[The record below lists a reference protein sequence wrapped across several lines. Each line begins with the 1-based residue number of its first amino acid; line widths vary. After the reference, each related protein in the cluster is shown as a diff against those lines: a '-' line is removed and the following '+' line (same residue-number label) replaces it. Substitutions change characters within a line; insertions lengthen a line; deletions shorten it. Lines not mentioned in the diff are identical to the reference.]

1 MKERISNLRMSFEQ
15 EGLIKRGD
23 KKMTDR
29 LKKMPVPVLPT
40 FVGALTLSNV
50 YGGMGYT
57 WFRHLMM
64 AIATIVIVCYI
75 VKIVLYPG
83 VCASEYKLTVPSSL
97 YAGFTMCLMIL
108 GSFYYEMGLGF
119 GKVIWLCA
127 VIIHAVHIC
136 IFTYNNVIKKRD
148 WGTTVPSWF
157 VTYNGI
163 MVSCVT
169 GGAMNMKPML
179 QAITIYGIII
189 YLILIPVIIYRLIKV
204 PVKPAVYHTMPV
216 VLAPCSLCVVSLL
229 NTFDP
234 APKLLLI
241 FLYICV
247 LASLLFIIVK
257 LPDFFSF
264 DFVPGFAGL
273 TFPMAIGIVATNKM
287 AGYLAAGGMEGAGA
301 ACTQLSGFQI
311 FLTSMLVGYVLLNF
325 LRMFLRTPK
334 RFM

>member
-1 MKERISNLRMSFEQ
+1 MIE
-15 EGLIKRGD
+15 
-23 KKMTDR
+23 R
-29 LKKMPVPVLPT
+29 LKRMPVPVLPT
-40 FVGALTLSNV
+40 FVSALTLSNV

-57 WFRHLMM
+57 WFRYLTM
-64 AIATIVIVCYI
+64 AIATIVIICYI
-75 VKIVLYPG
+75 VKIILYPG
-83 VCASEYKLTVPSSL
+83 VCASEYKQTVPSSL

-108 GSFYYEMGLGF
+108 GSFYYEIGLGF

-136 IFTYNNVIKKRD
+136 IFTYNNAIKNRD
-148 WGTTVPSWF
+148 INTTVPSWF

-179 QAITIYGIII
+179 QAITVYGIII
-189 YLILIPVIIYRLIKV
+189 YLILIPIMIYRLIKV
-204 PVKPAVYHTMPV
+204 PVKPAVYHTMAV

-234 APKLLLI
+234 PSRPLLI
-241 FLYICV
+241 FLYFCV

-287 AGYLAAGGMEGAGA
+287 AGYLAANGMEGAGA

-334 RFM
+334 RSM

>member
-1 MKERISNLRMSFEQ
+1 MIE
-15 EGLIKRGD
+15 
-23 KKMTDR
+23 R
-29 LKKMPVPVLPT
+29 LKKFPVPVLPT

-57 WFRHLMM
+57 WLRYTVM
-64 AIATIVIVCYI
+64 AIATIVILCYI
-75 VKIVLYPG
+75 VKIAVYPG

-108 GSFYYEMGLGF
+108 GSFYYEKGLGF
-119 GKVIWLCA
+119 GKWIWLIA

-148 WGTTVPSWF
+148 VNTTVPSWF

-179 QAITIYGIII
+179 QIITIYGIII
-189 YLILIPVIIYRLIKV
+189 YLILIPIMILRLIKV
-204 PVKPAVYHTMPV
+204 EVKPAVYHTMPV
-216 VLAPCSLCVVSLL
+216 VLAPCSLCVVSLI

-234 APKLLLI
+234 PNMAI
-241 FLYICV
+241 TGFMYFCV
-247 LASLLFIIVK
+247 LASLLFIIIK

-264 DFVPGFAGL
+264 DFVPGYAGL

-287 AGYLAAGGMEGAGA
+287 AGYLTAQGMEGAA
-301 ACTQLSGFQI
+301 AALTQLSGFQI

-325 LRMFLRTPK
+325 LRMLLGTKKRT
-334 RFM
+334 M

>member
-1 MKERISNLRMSFEQ
+1 
-15 EGLIKRGD
+15 
-23 KKMTDR
+23 MTDR

-57 WFRHLMM
+57 WFRYLVM
-64 AIATIVIVCYI
+64 AAATIVIICYI
-75 VKIVLYPG
+75 VKIILYPG

-287 AGYLAAGGMEGAGA
+287 AGYLAANGMEGAGA

-334 RFM
+334 RSM